1 MTKRPPAR
9 SAARALA
16 LLLAII
22 AGACRPLSPME
33 GSVAIPAADDMPATA
48 AAVGAPTAR
57 TAEWVFLARN
67 EVIYLRWSAP
77 GGAVAGV
84 MQTARRSADGTGVR
98 VTSGIVAGAAN
109 GPHVVL
115 RTGRQTWSGSIDGD
129 NLVLAVTRPDGAR
142 NELQFARG
150 SLGEFDA
157 AVAKLRASSTTTVTR
172 SRRAAATTTTSA
184 PPRAPPH
191 RQEPILRPWSPNWRP
206 RPTGCVQLR
215 ATDAAVNATEN
226 ALDAMYQAADAVYAA
241 LGRPRCAIARD
252 ALARLDATGSQV
264 EQGVAAV
271 DQAATRIEEQ
281 RAVVMDEGLRVVALD
296 DPALNDVIV
305 GTNDE
310 LAGADTA
317 IAELRRYAGE
327 VRSAVGSTAADAGQ
341 AVGARC

>member
-33 GSVAIPAADDMPATA
+33 GSVAIPAADDTPATA

-172 SRRAAATTTTSA
+172 SRRAAATTTTVGTTASSTAPAGADSA
-184 PPRAPPH
+184 ALVAELEAATDR
-191 RQEPILRPWSPNWRP
+191 LRSM
-206 RPTGCVQLR
+206 R

-327 VRSAVGSTAADAGQ
+327 VRSAVSSTAADAGQ